1 MLIPLR
7 TSSLYNQSPL
17 PNWGI
22 IAANVMV
29 WLGTLAP
36 GDHRW
41 VADMVLDGA
50 SLPGLLGHMF
60 LHAGVFHLAGNM
72 IFLWVFG
79 NVVCAKVGPIMY
91 IPVYLLCGIGAA
103 FCHMLATDLP
113 AIGASGAI
121 NGIVAFYLVLQ
132 PVNEVDMVFIFFL
145 RGKQFTI
152 AGFWV
157 ILYWLAW
164 DVYGLLS
171 GGHSRIGFAA
181 HVGGF
186 ATGFLLGCLFVY
198 LKLVTMDEYDNPTL
212 LEYLGLLPKGYS
224 APRRQ
229 TKPRPEPAPVY
240 QPPPDRIY
248 HQATEQPRTPIH
260 FPAKPQEPPAPLKP
274 FAERARPE
282 SPRMPSDHVQTFS
295 CPHCQTELE
304 LDMAALPTSNSLLCP
319 ACKGTIDLV
328 FE

>member
-22 IAANVMV
+22 IAANVLV
-29 WLGTLAP
+29 WLATLGSGYP
-36 GDHRW
+36 EW
-41 VADMVLDGA
+41 ADSMVLDGP

-60 LHAGVFHLAGNM
+60 LHAGIFHLAGNM

-79 NVVCAKVGPIMY
+79 NVVCAKVGPILY
-91 IPVYLLCGIGAA
+91 IPVYLICGIGAA

-157 ILYWLAW
+157 ILYWFAW

-186 ATGFLLGCLFVY
+186 ATGFLLGNLFVY

-212 LEYLGLLPKGYS
+212 PEYLGLLPKGYS
-224 APRRQ
+224 APKRHLPQ
-229 TKPRPEPAPVY
+229 AKPEPTY
-240 QPPPDRIY
+240 QPPVEQIY
-248 HQATEQPRTPIH
+248 HQPTQHTRAPIH
-260 FPAKPQEPPAPLKP
+260 FPPKPQEPPAPLKP

-282 SPRMPSDHVQTFS
+282 SSRMPSDNVQSFP

-304 LDMAALPTSNSLLCP
+304 LDVATLPASKSLLCP
-319 ACKGTIDLV
+319 ACKGTISLV